1 MRRFIWIAGISIVLL
16 GALITAGVTSSAG
29 LRALISLVSG
39 LPAISLNVTSASG
52 RLADAWQLEE
62 VTLETTAALITID
75 RLSVD
80 WRPAEL
86 LQRKLHIND
95 ISLQGLSIA
104 LRPGDDDVAA
114 VKAERSFV
122 LPSLPL
128 SLLIDRLQ
136 IEKALILSDADMEL
150 IEVEQFLASF
160 SSDEDSLTIGQ
171 VLLHTPDYG
180 FDLHGQL
187 QITGENSIAAQG
199 TWWTDFQQFNKMTGE
214 VHVDGTLTQ
223 TEVALSMT
231 SPAEVVISGRI
242 KNLLSEASW
251 DLAGSAEALE
261 LRTIA
266 PGWPAAEVDF
276 DFRTSGRPADYRGS
290 LLGKY
295 RAANQPPVQVDIDI
309 AGDQSRAEVVSA
321 LISYD
326 GSTAQVNGAIDFDD
340 TLAWDASATIT
351 ELDLSSFSEE
361 IGLKIDAELHSAGK
375 WSDETLSYEA
385 RVTTFTGQLSN
396 PDLSLSGNLHLQ
408 GNEEGLDLTAMEI
421 ALGEGLLQVQG
432 RLGWGDELAW
442 QANLELHDIDPALL
456 GDLPGG
462 SINAAVS
469 GEGLVSGDELSLEAV
484 ISSLS
489 GELAGHEL
497 QGGGA
502 VALQQ
507 NSLEVSDVHLQSGR
521 NSLQLHGNVADN
533 YDLRFIFEGADL
545 SNLYPLLEGQAQLS
559 GSLTGPRSEPVAQL
573 DVSLHDFSYDSH
585 HLPELTG
592 AFEALLAEDL
602 LEAEIVSAG
611 IAFEDSTATIS
622 GKLGWRQGFVW
633 NNLLQLRSLPASSFD
648 SPVEAVVDLDLSSSG
663 QWSAETLQYRADI
676 TRIDA
681 SFVDPSVNLQGSA
694 KFDGDDKG
702 LTLTSADLQIE
713 DGLIKLTGQL
723 DWSAELSW
731 ETRLL
736 AEGIDPHVFGSLPGG
751 NIHAEVSSRGKISE
765 GEPQIIATIHQLSG
779 TLAGYELEGGG
790 SIGMSSNTFETDGLY
805 IRNGGNRLQVEGV
818 AGAAYGLD
826 FIFVGTELNRLH
838 QSIDGIVEISGT
850 LSGTREEP
858 LAQIDISAQ
867 DLSYQENRIAD
878 FSGEAH
884 VDLGST
890 QSLQASL
897 LLSGFTNGSFDLD
910 QLELKVNGTL
920 AEHQIALNG
929 LSSYGELSIGA
940 NGEVLD
946 KGWRGV
952 INYLQHSHQRFG
964 SWKQRSPSRVAI
976 SAEMFHLD
984 SFCLDSA
991 ENSVCVEGQWQVDGP
1006 WQLELSELH
1015 FELGELYRW
1024 SVVPMPMEGELS
1036 GHLSSA
1042 GSGMAVESV
1051 NGRLNIPELN
1061 IDLNEA
1067 GPYQDVRWFETSL
1080 AVQLSQSALE
1090 TTVSSRFVDDS
1101 TVDGNI
1107 VIEGFGDLSESL
1119 FGLPLRGRVMLD
1131 MKDLSPLKTMTGD
1144 YLVPSGQVMADLVL
1158 GGLVRKPELTGDLQL
1173 QRGGIQIPELGTSIT
1188 GMTGSIGLLGQEL
1201 SVRLD
1206 GACGEGEVRGAGK
1219 LNFGNSDWQ
1228 GLFKINGRDC
1238 KLLDLPEMLIT
1249 VSPEL
1254 DLVIG
1259 SKGGT
1264 LKGRLAIPRAL
1275 IKPELM
1281 TQAKSESAD
1290 VVFIDEQGGG
1300 DSWPFIYDLAVE
1312 LGEDITIDGF
1322 GLKASLGGNLAVS
1335 NNNKI
1340 VTGRGVLN
1348 VEQGSFTIYG
1358 KPLKIDRGRL
1368 TFIGGPID
1376 NPLLDISARKVIKTN
1391 RFGQEEVVVGVNIIG
1406 TAADYEI
1413 ELFSRPLMEDREIIT
1428 YILFDKSFDSS
1439 DESSRGIADSA
1450 LQSFGL
1456 SRGSAFL
1463 GGVTDILPV
1472 DEMHF
1477 DGGGGD
1483 GAALVVGRSL
1493 TDQLSLSYDFNLLK
1507 NSGTIRVRYEF
1518 GKGFSVQSRNSFDS
1532 SSIELLYSFER

>member
-29 LRALISLVSG
+29 LRALISLVSA

-52 RLADAWQLEE
+52 RLADGWQLEE
-62 VTLETTAALITID
+62 VTLETSAALITID
-75 RLSVD
+75 RLRVD

-86 LQRKLHIND
+86 FQRKLHINN

-104 LRPGDDDVAA
+104 LRPGDDEVAA

-128 SLLIDRLQ
+128 ALLIDRLQ
-136 IEKALILSDADMEL
+136 IEKALIFSDADMEL

-160 SSDEDSLTIGQ
+160 SSDEDSLAIGQ

-187 QITGENSIAAQG
+187 QITGENFIAAQG
-199 TWWTDFQQFNKMTGE
+199 TWWADLQQFNKMTGE
-214 VHVDGTLTQ
+214 VSVDGTLTR

-231 SPAEVVISGRI
+231 SPAEIVISGRI
-242 KNLLSEASW
+242 ENLLSEASW

-261 LRTIA
+261 LMTIA
-266 PGWPAAEVDF
+266 PGWPAAEVDV
-276 DFRTSGRPADYRGS
+276 DLRTSGRPADYRGS
-290 LLGKY
+290 LLGEY
-295 RAANQPPVQVDIDI
+295 GAANQPPVQVDIDI

-321 LISYD
+321 LISYE
-326 GSTAQVNGAIDFDD
+326 GSTAQLSGTLDFKD
-340 TLAWDASATIT
+340 LAWDASATIT

-361 IGLKIDAELHSAGK
+361 IGLKIDAELHTAGK

-396 PDLSLSGNLHLQ
+396 PDLSLRGNLHVQ
-408 GNEEGLDLTAMEI
+408 GNRKGLNLTAMEV

-432 RLGWGDELAW
+432 GLGWGDELAW

-469 GEGLVSGDELSLEAV
+469 GEGLVSGDELKIEAV

-507 NSLEVSDVHLQSGR
+507 NSLEVSDVHLQSGENR
-521 NSLQLHGNVADN
+521 LQLNGNVADN
-533 YDLRFIFEGADL
+533 YDLQFIFEGADL

-559 GSLTGPRSEPVAQL
+559 GSLSGPRSVPVAQL
-573 DVSLHDFSYDSH
+573 DISLHDFSYDSH

-592 AFEALLAEDL
+592 AFEARLAEDL
-602 LEAEIVSAG
+602 LEAEIISAG

-622 GKLGWRQGFVW
+622 GTFGWREGFVW
-633 NNLLQLRSLPASSFD
+633 NNLLQLSSFPASSFD
-648 SPVEAVVDLDLSSSG
+648 SPVEAVIDLDLNSSG

-676 TRIDA
+676 IKIDA
-681 SFVDPSVNLQGSA
+681 FLVDPDVSLHGSA
-694 KFDGDDKG
+694 QLNGDDKG
-702 LTLTSADLQIE
+702 LTLASADLQIE
-713 DGLIKLTGQL
+713 DGFIKLTGQL
-723 DWSAELSW
+723 DWSAQLSW

-736 AEGIDPHVFGSLPGG
+736 AEGIDPHVFGSLPEG

-765 GEPQIIATIHQLSG
+765 GERQLSATIHQLSG
-779 TLAGYELEGGG
+779 TLAGYELEGDG
-790 SIGMSSNTFETDGLY
+790 SIGMSNNTFETDGLY

-818 AGAAYGLD
+818 AGASYGLQ
-826 FIFVGTELNRLH
+826 FIFEGNELNRLH
-838 QSIDGIVEISGT
+838 QSIDGTVEISGT

-867 DLSYQENRIAD
+867 DFSYQEKRIAD
-878 FSGEAH
+878 LSGEAH

-897 LLSGFTNGSFDLD
+897 LMSGFTNGSFDLD
-910 QLELKVNGTL
+910 QLELKVDGTL
-920 AEHQIALNG
+920 AEHQIAFNG
-929 LSSYGELSIGA
+929 LSSYGELSAGA

-946 KGWRGV
+946 KEWRGV
-952 INYLQHSHQRFG
+952 INHLQHSHQRFG

-1024 SVVPMPMEGELS
+1024 GAVPLPMEGELS
-1036 GHLSSA
+1036 GQLSSA
-1042 GSGMAVESV
+1042 GSGMVVESL

-1101 TVDGNI
+1101 TIDGNI
-1107 VIEGFGDLSESL
+1107 VIDRFGDLSDSL
-1119 FGLPLRGRVMLD
+1119 SGLPLRGHIVLD
-1131 MKDLSPLKTMTGD
+1131 IKDLSPLQTITGG
-1144 YLVPSGQVMADLVL
+1144 YLVPSGQVMAELALD
-1158 GGLVRKPELTGDLQL
+1158 GLVGKPELTGDLQL
-1173 QRGGIQIPELGTSIT
+1173 QRGGIQIPELGSSVTD
-1188 GMTGSIGLLGQEL
+1188 MTGSIGLLGQEL

-1206 GACGEGEVRGAGK
+1206 GTCGEGEVQGAGK
-1219 LNFGNSDWQ
+1219 LDFGNSDWQ

-1312 LGEDITIDGF
+1312 LGEEIKIDGF
-1322 GLKASLGGNLAVS
+1322 GLNASLGGNLAVS
-1335 NNNKI
+1335 NNNKV

-1376 NPLLDISARKVIKTN
+1376 NPLLDISARKVIETN

-1413 ELFSRPLMEDREIIT
+1413 ELFSRPLMEDREIVT

-1439 DESSRGIADSA
+1439 DESSRGVADSA

-1456 SRGSAFL
+1456 SRGNAFL

-1472 DEMHF
+1472 DEMRF
-1477 DGGGGD
+1477 DGGGAD